1 MIGSSVDINSRGRGI
16 RGQRGGRGRGEVEG
30 LRGLRERSLSK
41 ERSRRWRPSEF
52 GLAEGAREWDGHG
65 KSARGQGNR
74 GGRGRGRGREDVENL
89 GEMCNKISEVM
100 KERLESVVGNTKE
113 ELQTNMRAGMNLLV
127 DAVEEVMGKHLDRVK
142 AVEETMSRISES
154 LRQESSGRR
163 EMEKRTEVKLAEVE
177 GRFQDVR
184 AEVGKENSE
193 RRNVEKRT
201 EVRLAELEDKVQD
214 VWTEVGKENS
224 ERRDM
229 EKKTGEIIAE
239 IENKVKEVRAVVD
252 KIRIGESVKEM
263 EAKVRRSMCMVKVN
277 NIDTGLITDNKAT
290 IVRMVLGEVRKRT
303 RTEETEQVNRILR
316 RTRVVVLG
324 KRTER
329 REYRG
334 RTECTV
340 PILFEC
346 QDKKDA
352 QELDRILKTAGYF
365 PTFHWPSES
374 MDFIRKIREEVMKMG
389 ATEQNSYVRIR
400 PEVREGSILLRAD
413 VKPKTGGRFVM
424 KGIWVCPPLHRM
436 LWGVVEGLYTPQAV
450 GKG

>member
-113 ELQTNMRAGMNLLV
+113 ELQTNMRSGMSLLV

-163 EMEKRTEVKLAEVE
+163 EMEKRAEVRLAEVE
-177 GRFQDVR
+177 GRLQDVR
-184 AEVGKENSE
+184 AEVGKENNE
-193 RRNVEKRT
+193 TRNMEKRT
-201 EVRLAELEDKVQD
+201 EVRLAEVEDKVQD

-340 PILFEC
+340 PMLRALRSLSQGAPSLSKSRF
-346 QDKKDA
+346 A
-352 QELDRILKTAGYF
+352 QERRAKERFQRAMCPAL
-365 PTFHWPSES
+365 
-374 MDFIRKIREEVMKMG
+374 MKMG